1 LAGFILAS
9 CGGITPADWL
19 EQTLGVALTI
29 DGFTDDDGDI
39 ASGLVAFAFK
49 DLVSSMGSWQGFT
62 DFTSG
67 GWVTEPYGKDEWYGI
82 WANYLNFQ
90 PVAPNT

>member
-1 LAGFILAS
+1 
-9 CGGITPADWL
+9 
-19 EQTLGVALTI
+19 
-29 DGFTDDDGDI
+29 
-39 ASGLVAFAFK
+39 
-49 DLVSSMGSWQGFT
+49 MGNRQGFT